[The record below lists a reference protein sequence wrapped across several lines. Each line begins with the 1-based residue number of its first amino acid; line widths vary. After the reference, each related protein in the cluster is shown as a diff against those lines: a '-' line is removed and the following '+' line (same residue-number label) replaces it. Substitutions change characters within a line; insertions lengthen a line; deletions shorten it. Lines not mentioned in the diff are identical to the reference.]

1 MKIKAYTPQEYR
13 KIIRI
18 LDKEKIKFRTLSK
31 WTDNVHVLEAEATEI
46 KGYNTPHENTE
57 S

>member
-1 MKIKAYTPQEYR
+1 MKIKAYTPEEYR

-31 WTDNVHVLEAEATEI
+31 WTDAVHVIEAEAIKI
-46 KGYNTPHENTE
+46 KGYNSPHENTG